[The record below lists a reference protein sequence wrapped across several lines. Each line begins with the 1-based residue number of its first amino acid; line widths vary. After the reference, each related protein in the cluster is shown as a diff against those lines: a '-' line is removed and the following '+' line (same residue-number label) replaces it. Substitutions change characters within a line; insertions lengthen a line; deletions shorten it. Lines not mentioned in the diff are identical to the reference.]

1 MASIDCMKT
10 ILSTIFVF
18 ASLLI
23 VGAQPILRT
32 PLTTNAANPNQF
44 LSGSLKEGALLTN
57 TYVYSSNNTSRALVV
72 TNHPGAT
79 VNFVEMYTTNR
90 TGFRLQSNGMM
101 EIRANAAS
109 GTNPVLIAD
118 NVGGSGQTYLEFRNS
133 GVASFVMRGDSSGNA
148 VLSAMGSSGDFY
160 LNYDGGGG
168 DIHFGKA
175 GVGDLWFLDGTTYN
189 LHPGADNTRDFG
201 QGARRVRNIWTS
213 GTITNDGSVFK
224 KAGTATSLYAKVGGT
239 IFSSTT
245 LSTNTSTTESM
256 VFSNQIPANVFDT
269 DQHTVSFEF
278 GGEIFTSINNKRIQL
293 YYGTNIVIWDS
304 TSQNPVAST
313 MWRVQG
319 NIKRSSATTI
329 RASVGLNTTAGNIFN
344 FAAYTNVTVSCAL
357 AQPLYITLTGG
368 ATGEAYVGT
377 AHGRF
382 EPAP

>member
-1 MASIDCMKT
+1 MKT

-18 ASLLI
+18 VSLLM
-23 VGAQPILRT
+23 VWAQPILRT

-44 LSGSLKEGALLTN
+44 ISGSLKEGALLTN
-57 TYVYSSNNTSRALVV
+57 IVVNASNNTSSALII
-72 TNHPGAT
+72 TNNPGSTKDLMTA
-79 VNFVEMYTTNR
+79 YTTNR
-90 TGFRLQSNGMM
+90 TGFRVTSNGVF
-101 EIRANAAS
+101 EVRTAAT
-109 GTNPVLIAD
+109 GTNPTVVFNEVGAANQVHTYWQVD
-118 NVGGSGQTYLEFRNS
+118 NVDMAVMRADSGGNMIFSSIPAAGDVYFGQDGGSGD
-133 GVASFVMRGDSSGNA
+133 V
-148 VLSAMGSSGDFY
+148 
-160 LNYDGGGG
+160 
-168 DIHFGKA
+168 HFAKS
-175 GVGDLWFLDGTTYN
+175 GVGDLWFIDGST
-189 LHPGADNTRDFG
+189 GAIYSGSDNTRDIG
-201 QGARRVRNIWTS
+201 IGTRRTRNMWTS

-245 LSTNTSTTESM
+245 LSTNVTTGESI

-278 GGEIFTSINNKRIQL
+278 GGEIFTSINSKRIQL
-293 YYGTNIVIWDS
+293 YFGTNIVIWDS

-313 MWRVQG
+313 MWRIQG

-344 FAAYTNVTVSCAL
+344 FSAYTNVTVSCAL
-357 AQPLYITLTGG
+357 AQPLYLTLTGG